1 MHMWSSRQQHVV
13 ALSTSEAEISS
24 LLEVGKDVV
33 WLRRLMHELGTPIDG
48 PTPLLEDSRAAIKW
62 TSESASWSK
71 TRHIDTAFHKLR
83 EWKASGVIDVEYVHT
98 SAQRAD
104 VFTKALPPEAH
115 SEMTRHILGEM
126 HSPYCDKSRLARAP
140 AAA

>member
-1 MHMWSSRQQHVV
+1 
-13 ALSTSEAEISS
+13 
-24 LLEVGKDVV
+24 
-33 WLRRLMHELGTPIDG
+33 MHELGTPIQG
-48 PTPLLEDSRAAIKW
+48 PTPLLEDSMAAIKW

-83 EWKASGVIDVEYVHT
+83 EWKAAKVVDVEYVHT

-115 SEMTRHILGEM
+115 IEMTQHILGEIY
-126 HSPYCDKSRLARAP
+126 SPYYDTRRAAYAPP
-140 AAA
+140 AA